1 MEIKIR
7 FSYFSF
13 LEQLDCVKLR
23 LREKK
28 REMWNDRN
36 V

>member
-13 LEQLDCVKLR
+13 LEQLDRIKLR